1 MNIDLLVSNQNIV
14 GLVGDEVIKGN
25 IAGVMF
31 DAETGIMTLEFTDI
45 DELELNIPI
54 ESRLA
59 EMIAER
65 MDIQY
70 GVLEDGAFAITK
82 QLPLILLNDPFGGG
96 NMGQFPVKPR
106 NSVMDFENFMKRCNA
121 GQPVHR
127 DDLGDEAAAESVMA
141 GFNPAVLQFAPHLA
155 RQRSMEAS
163 PKMAPSGPGP
173 SMGMGGGG
181 GGGSPGTSYTPRTGT
196 TRRDDKDEI

>member
-45 DELELNIPI
+45 DEVELNIPV
-54 ESRLA
+54 EARLA
-59 EMIAER
+59 EVIVER

-70 GVLEDGAFAITK
+70 GVLENGAFGVTK
-82 QLPLILLNDPFGGG
+82 QLPLILLNDPFGGA

-106 NSVMDFENFMKRCNA
+106 NSVMDFENFMKRCVA

-127 DDLGDEAAAESVMA
+127 DDLGDEAAAESVMS

-155 RQRSMEAS
+155 RQRTMEAT

-181 GGGSPGTSYTPRTGT
+181 GAGMSYTPRTGT
-196 TRRDDKDEI
+196 TRNDDKDEI